1 LDNTE
6 ILSTFNQQGFVTF
19 NFLTNR
25 QFEHIKSL
33 IVNKWRTIIVENH
46 PELTAEVKELDIS
59 GYHKIASQLD
69 HENLWTKKQRLF
81 SQSEVLA
88 LFDFGLI
95 SWLRDLFPDLEIVDI
110 EGIGYPEI
118 YWRLVRP
125 GGVDIAPAHRD
136 SWFWTITNK
145 IPENNQHGLAKI
157 WFPVVSIP
165 NENGLGVYPHSTR
178 WNVQPEI
185 EYRHGRE
192 KPSLSE
198 QASSLLKS
206 HPSINLPLNP
216 QQCVLFD
223 RKLFHFGIPHTINA
237 TRVSVE
243 FAVKSKAFT

>member
-1 LDNTE
+1 LKNTE
-6 ILSTFNQQGFVTF
+6 ILSTFHEQGFVTL
-19 NFLTNR
+19 NFLTKG
-25 QFEHIKSL
+25 QFEQIKSL
-33 IVNKWRTIIVENH
+33 IVDKWRMIIIENH
-46 PELTAEVKELDIS
+46 PELTAEVQDLDIN

-81 SQSEVLA
+81 SQSEVLT

-125 GGVDIAPAHRD
+125 GGADVAPAHRD
-136 SWFWTITNK
+136 TWFWTITNK
-145 IPENNQHGLAKI
+145 IPENNQHGLAKV

-165 NENGLGVYPHSTR
+165 NENGLAVYPRSMT
-178 WNVQPEI
+178 WDIEPEI
-185 EYRHGRE
+185 EHRHGRE
-192 KPSLSE
+192 KPALSE
-198 QASSLLKS
+198 RSANILSNHTPL
-206 HPSINLPLNP
+206 NLPLDL

-223 RKLFHFGIPHTINA
+223 RKLFHFGIPHTINT

-243 FAVKSKAFT
+243 FAVKSKVFE